1 MRGPSRTLGKSAFRA
16 QLPHATS
23 QWATMNVKEQ
33 AVYAI
38 VRTSGH
44 QEKVAVGDEL
54 LLNRLAE
61 QPGASVEL
69 APVLLVV
76 DGETVTSDPGA
87 LSSATV
93 TVEVLEHLRGPK
105 IDVFKYKNKTGY
117 KRRQGHRQEQT
128 IVKVTGIELG
138 A

>member
-1 MRGPSRTLGKSAFRA
+1 MNVRGLGVSGQSTVLGSGGSWRAGCHRLPDAPGLPETPCSGTLRGGRCRLWGPSRTLGKSAFRA

-61 QPGASVEL
+61 QPGASVE
-69 APVLLVV
+69 ARA
-76 DGETVTSDPGA
+76 G
-87 LSSATV
+87 SACC
-93 TVEVLEHLRGPK
+93 
-105 IDVFKYKNKTGY
+105 
-117 KRRQGHRQEQT
+117 RR
-128 IVKVTGIELG
+128 
-138 A
+138 